1 MMPGA
6 LEKHFRSYGV
16 TFKAPDQE
24 ATVGKLAAV
33 DRDEEVRFAH
43 SQIRPLNDFIFKT
56 LSWVGGKKSL
66 DCCVLHGHLTHVH
79 ASQELAMANV
89 VQGEGGSL
97 ADLLADQ
104 SLPEGMPQMAAPSS
118 VKTPLLEHQR
128 IALAWMVSRE
138 QSGRRPLFWV
148 RPCMLNPMEF
158 LFKSRELLCLAKI

>member
-1 MMPGA
+1 
-6 LEKHFRSYGV
+6 
-16 TFKAPDQE
+16 
-24 ATVGKLAAV
+24 
-33 DRDEEVRFAH
+33 
-43 SQIRPLNDFIFKT
+43 
-56 LSWVGGKKSL
+56 
-66 DCCVLHGHLTHVH
+66 
-79 ASQELAMANV
+79 MANV

-148 RPCMLNPMEF
+148 RSCILKPIEF
-158 LFKSRELLCLAKI
+158 LFKFANCLSS